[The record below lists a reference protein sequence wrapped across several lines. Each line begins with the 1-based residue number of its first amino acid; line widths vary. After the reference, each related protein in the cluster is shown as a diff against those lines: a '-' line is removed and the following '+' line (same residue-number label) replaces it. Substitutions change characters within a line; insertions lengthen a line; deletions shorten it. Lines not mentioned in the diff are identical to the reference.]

1 MDMKKKFES
10 RIDDFR
16 KQMEDYKK
24 NNDVIDELKKA
35 HQKELAAYIQEHNK
49 KYSGLLKEKLD
60 SEDQL
65 KDQFEKEK
73 AQLIKDWEKKLKD
86 AVEKARK
93 EAKTEQEKL
102 KKDYDGKIEILEQ
115 KIRKLEG
122 EISDLN
128 KKLKDKD

>member
-16 KQMEDYKK
+16 KQMDDYKK

-60 SEDQL
+60 SED
-65 KDQFEKEK
+65 
-73 AQLIKDWEKKLKD
+73 
-86 AVEKARK
+86 
-93 EAKTEQEKL
+93 
-102 KKDYDGKIEILEQ
+102 
-115 KIRKLEG
+115 
-122 EISDLN
+122 
-128 KKLKDKD
+128 